1 LTAPASVD
9 SLGSEVPS
17 VLSRYRVIDLTEGG
31 CLLAGQILA
40 DLGADVIQ
48 VEPPGG
54 SPARSIGP
62 FHGDQRDPE
71 RSLHWWAYGRGKRS
85 LVLDRQDRGDRAI
98 LEDLIR
104 SADVAI
110 VSGRPSAL
118 DRCGLD
124 AAAVAKLHP
133 GLVQVSISPFGK
145 DGPKCDWAGTDLTL
159 LAAAGPLVLYGDDDR
174 PPVRVS
180 VPQAEL
186 HAATDAALG
195 VLIALQHRERTGLGQ
210 HVDVSVQH
218 SAMAATQSNW
228 MATLVGDQPL
238 TRIAGGGRVGPLDIR
253 FLYPARDGFVSI
265 TLVFGSAIGPLV
277 ARLMDYIH
285 EQGGCDE
292 VTRSKDWIRYYELL
306 ASGAEPFAEYE
317 RVKQVIAGFTAR
329 RTKEELFRAAL
340 ERGLVMAP
348 VATIADVVK
357 SAQLAARGYWNSLRI
372 GDAGEVAFPGA
383 FARFSGSQAIR
394 SPVPAPRIGEHS
406 EEIRAELRTAPA
418 TSRAPTPGESRM
430 PGSPSSTAPPLA
442 GVKIVDLMW
451 VIAGPGATRLLADYG
466 ATVVR
471 IETSTRPD
479 ACRTLRPHLGGRP
492 GTERSALFHS
502 TNAGK
507 HMLSLDLSKP
517 AGRAVFLDLVRW
529 ADVVAE
535 SFSPKA
541 MRAWDLDYGALRKVN
556 PDLIML
562 SSCLMG
568 QTGPHAAFAGFGN
581 LAAAVT
587 GFYDL
592 TGWPDRAPAG
602 PWGAYTDYIAP
613 RYGAIAILAAL
624 EHRRRTGEG
633 QYIDLAQGE
642 AALHFLAPAILDYAV
657 NGRVPTRAGNRDPD
671 RAPHGV
677 YPCAGE
683 DRWIAIAVENDTS
696 WRSLCDVVGRPE
708 LASDH
713 RYADLSGRLARHDEL
728 DALVAAWTS
737 RHDMHV
743 AERILQEHGI
753 AASAVQNAAELAV
766 DPQLVHR
773 GHYRELPHPE
783 AARTVMELSR
793 FHLSRAPARM
803 VREPALTG
811 ADNQH
816 VLQEIL
822 GYDDERITEL
832 VIAGALE

>member
-1 LTAPASVD
+1 
-9 SLGSEVPS
+9 
-17 VLSRYRVIDLTEGG
+17 VLSRHRVIDLTDGG

-40 DLGADVIQ
+40 DLGADVVQ
-48 VEPPGG
+48 VEPLAGC
-54 SPARSIGP
+54 PARSIGP
-62 FHGDQRDPE
+62 FRGDERDPE
-71 RSLHWWAYGRGKRS
+71 GSLHWWAYGRGKRS
-85 LVLDRQDRGDRAI
+85 IALDIDDADGRRTF
-98 LEDLIR
+98 EELIR
-104 SADVAI
+104 SADVLLE
-110 VSGRPSAL
+110 SGRPSFL
-118 DRCGLD
+118 ERRGLD
-124 AAAVAKLHP
+124 VASLAALSP
-133 GLVQVSISPFGK
+133 RLVHVSISPFGK
-145 DGPKCDWAGTDLTL
+145 DGPKSGWSGCDLTL

-174 PPVRVS
+174 PPVRVT

-195 VLIALQHRERTGLGQ
+195 ALLALAHRDRTGLGQ
-210 HVDVSVQH
+210 HVDVSVQQ

-238 TRIAGGGRVGPLDIR
+238 TRVAGGGRVGPLDIR

-292 VTRSKDWIRYYELL
+292 ATRAKDWVRYYELL
-306 ASGAEPFAEYE
+306 ATGAEPWSEYE
-317 RVKQVIAGFTAR
+317 RVKQVIADFTTR

-348 VATIADVVK
+348 VATIADVAR
-357 SAQLAARGYWNSLRI
+357 SEQLAARGYWNRLRM
-372 GDAGEVAFPGA
+372 GDAGEIPFPGP
-383 FARFSGSQAIR
+383 FARFSGSKPIR
-394 SPVPAPRIGEHS
+394 STRTAPRVGEDS
-406 EEIRAELRTAPA
+406 EAIRAELRDAAATAPNGSGGGA
-418 TSRAPTPGESRM
+418 GRSPSAPRSS
-430 PGSPSSTAPPLA
+430 GSPLE

-471 IETSTRPD
+471 IETSNRPD

-517 AGRAVFLDLVRW
+517 AGREVLLDLVRW

-541 MRAWDLDYGALRKVN
+541 MRAWGLDYESLRKVN
-556 PDLIML
+556 PELIML

-568 QTGPHAAFAGFGN
+568 QTGPHATFAGFGN

-613 RYGAIAILAAL
+613 RYGAIAVLAAL

-642 AALHFLAPAILDYAV
+642 AALHFLAPALLDVAV

-683 DRWIAIAVENDTS
+683 DRWVAIAVESDAAF
-696 WRSLCDVVGRPE
+696 RALCDVLGRPE
-708 LASDH
+708 LAADP
-713 RYADLSGRLARHDEL
+713 RYATLPGRLAHQDEL
-728 DALVAAWTS
+728 DAAVSRWTS
-737 RHDMHV
+737 RHDMHA
-743 AERILQEHGI
+743 AERVLQERGI
-753 AASAVQNAAELAV
+753 AASAVQNAAEIVV

-783 AARTVMELSR
+783 AERTVMEQSR
-793 FHLSRAPARM
+793 FHLSRAPART
-803 VREPALTG
+803 VETAALTG

>member
-1 LTAPASVD
+1 M
-9 SLGSEVPS
+9 
-17 VLSRYRVIDLTEGG
+17 LSRHRVIDLTEGG
-31 CLLAGQILA
+31 CLLAGQLLA

-48 VEPPGG
+48 IEPPGG
-54 SPARSIGP
+54 SPSRRIGP
-62 FHGDQRDPE
+62 FRRDRRDSE
-71 RSLHWWAYGRGKRS
+71 ESLHWWAYGRGKRS
-85 LVLDRQDRGDRAI
+85 LVLDLDDGSDRAA
-98 LEDLIR
+98 LEDLLG
-104 SADVAI
+104 SADVLLE
-110 VSGRPSAL
+110 SGHPSVL
-118 DRCGLD
+118 ERHDLD
-124 AAAVAKLHP
+124 AISVASLAP
-133 GLVQVSISPFGK
+133 RLVHVSISPFGK
-145 DGPKCDWAGTDLTL
+145 DGPKSGWKGSDLTL
-159 LAAAGPLVLYGDDDR
+159 LASAGPLVLYGDDDR

-195 VLIALQHRERTGLGQ
+195 ALVALEHRERTGLGQ

-238 TRIAGGGRVGPLDIR
+238 TRVAGGGRVGPLDIR

-292 VTRSKDWIRYYELL
+292 ATRAKDWVRYYELL
-306 ASGAEPFAEYE
+306 ATGAEPWSEYE
-317 RVKQVIAGFTAR
+317 RVKQVIADFTSK

-348 VATIADVVK
+348 VATIADVVR
-357 SAQLAARGYWNSLRI
+357 SEQLASRGYWTPLRR
-372 GDAGEVAFPGA
+372 GDAGEIAYPGP
-383 FARFSGSQAIR
+383 FARFSGSKPIR
-394 SPVPAPRIGEHS
+394 LTRAAPRIGEDS
-406 EEIRAELRTAPA
+406 TGIRAELSARPAAATGRTDAG
-418 TSRAPTPGESRM
+418 SRTPGA
-430 PGSPSSTAPPLA
+430 PSSTTAPLA

-517 AGRAVFLDLVRW
+517 AGREVFLDLVRW

-535 SFSPKA
+535 SFSPRA
-541 MRAWDLDYGALRKVN
+541 MRAWGLDYESLRKVN
-556 PDLIML
+556 PQLIMM

-568 QTGPHAAFAGFGN
+568 QTGPHATFAGFGN

-633 QYIDLAQGE
+633 QYVDLAQGE

-677 YPCAGE
+677 YPCAGA
-683 DRWIAIAVENDTS
+683 DRWVAIAVENDAA
-696 WRSLCDVVGRPE
+696 WQSLCEVFERSD
-708 LASDH
+708 LATDP
-713 RYADLSGRLARHDEL
+713 RYATFTGRLAHHDEL
-728 DALVAAWTS
+728 DAVVAAWTS
-737 RHDMHV
+737 RHDMHA
-743 AERILQEHGI
+743 AERILQERGI
-753 AASAVQNAAELAV
+753 AASAVQNAEELAV

-783 AARTVMELSR
+783 HERTVMEQSR
-793 FHLSRAPARM
+793 FHLSRAPAR
-803 VREPALTG
+803 VVESPALTG

-822 GYDDERITEL
+822 GYDDDRVTEL